1 VNSFHEAPPLLCWF
15 ELQSAAAPRP
25 LPDAENAVRN
35 GAFADAEFYCLLT
48 GIARGITRAKI
59 KKNSPL

>member
-1 VNSFHEAPPLLCWF
+1 VDSFHEAPPLSCWF
-15 ELQSAAAPRP
+15 ELQRAAAPRP
-25 LPDAENAVRN
+25 RPDAESAIGI